1 MKKYSAFHLYVVEK
15 DGHKFICEKIFE
27 NEYREVLTRTKI
39 IAKPD
44 NEVESLTE
52 YYPLWMRMCCAE
64 SRTIKEQFM
73 LTKKDVL
80 LKYAEINKNK
90 IINDYLKEEQE
101 ELEYLNDLSKVCPKL
116 TRQEA
121 LKNLQR
127 IGILDENGELIGPY
141 KEIFVKEEK
150 QKILSNQKIDN

>member
-27 NEYREVLTRTKI
+27 NEYREVLTKTKI
-39 IAKPD
+39 ISETGDK
-44 NEVESLTE
+44 VESLAE

-64 SRTIKEQFM
+64 SRTIRELFM

-90 IINDYLKEEQE
+90 IINDYLKEQKE
-101 ELEYLNDLSKVCPKL
+101 ESEDLNDLSKVSPDRARK
-116 TRQEA
+116 EA
-121 LKNLQR
+121 LEKLQR
-127 IGILDENGELIGPY
+127 IGILDSEGNLIGPY
-141 KEIFVKEEK
+141 KEIFVKAEK
-150 QKILSNQKIDN
+150 QKTLDKK